1 VAERYSPTHHRISGL
16 LETFHTERLIAER
29 LRAEHFDELRRM
41 HYDSRVM
48 ATLAPAGAPNGGILS
63 EEETLQFLRRQL
75 DHWDQQGYGLWMF
88 RDRADGRFVGRAG
101 LHNTHVGGNDEVE
114 LAYALL
120 AEFWGKG
127 LATEM
132 AEEIIRMAF
141 EKFQM
146 TDVVCFTLTTN
157 RASQRVMEKAGFE
170 YERDVVHAGL
180 PHVLYRLTTWWSVV
194 GSVSSVPESVQS
206 LQEIVHLGDASSSGG

>member
-1 VAERYSPTHHRISGL
+1 V
-16 LETFHTERLIAER
+16 
-29 LRAEHFDELRRM
+29 
-41 HYDSRVM
+41 
-48 ATLAPAGAPNGGILS
+48 
-63 EEETLQFLRRQL
+63 
-75 DHWDQQGYGLWMF
+75 F

-114 LAYALL
+114 LAYALM

-132 AEEIIRMAF
+132 VRAVMTVAVERLN
-141 EKFQM
+141 M

-180 PHVLYRLTTWWSVV
+180 PHVLYRIT
-194 GSVSSVPESVQS
+194 
-206 LQEIVHLGDASSSGG
+206 AS